1 MFPGIVTVV
10 EGVIVRFPVLFV
22 PAQNV
27 PFRLTVFNANGL
39 PAVPPPL
46 PPFVEFQTTWT
57 FRTVIESCGF
67 VRDRLIVL
75 LSKTIE
81 PVEILLKPGTAVE
94 VAVGV
99 KVRVGVTVSVGV
111 SVTVAVRV
119 SVGTS
124 VGVLLGRGVIVTTSP
139 ENVAVGV
146 CEATVAVAVAVGV
159 SEGRTVPG
167 VVGAPT
173 VGELGVRVGRSS
185 RSK

>member
-10 EGVIVRFPVLFV
+10 EGVIVRFPVLSV

-27 PFRLTVFNANGL
+27 PFRLTVFKANGL
-39 PAVPPPL
+39 PVGPPL

-67 VRDRLIVL
+67 VMFRLIVL
-75 LSKTIE
+75 LSKMIE
-81 PVEILLKPGTAVE
+81 PVEILLQPGTAVE
-94 VAVGV
+94 VTVGV
-99 KVRVGVTVSVGV
+99 KVRVGVRVSVGV

-119 SVGTS
+119 NVGTS
-124 VGVLLGRGVIVTTSP
+124 VGVLLGKGVIVTTSP
-139 ENVAVGV
+139 TKVAVGV

-159 SEGRTVPG
+159 LEGTPVPG